1 MAISTSV
8 PKEAVSS
15 VHSASCGSVR
25 KEDFLSTRREYT
37 KLLFRY
43 NKVLIIEYLSINVT
57 KEAMDP
63 IKAPSAG
70 VMGADFV
77 RFGGV
82 RSLLSNKRC
91 KDSGQEKG
99 LLFK

>member
-1 MAISTSV
+1 M
-8 PKEAVSS
+8 
-15 VHSASCGSVR
+15 
-25 KEDFLSTRREYT
+25 
-37 KLLFRY
+37 
-43 NKVLIIEYLSINVT
+43 T

-82 RSLLSNKRC
+82 RSLSSNKRC